1 MGIEQEIIKQHQPVI
16 RALIPYQQQGRLLEG
31 LNRFSSRLSAQA
43 RQVIK
48 EEVIRLTSQ
57 TDAPADNSAFAR
69 FPVKRFSHFGIEMT
83 LDRVGS
89 EILKRETSRYMEQY
103 TVGVFES
110 ITNSAHYQGLVQR
123 QLREKI
129 INAFTVQ
136 TQSYQDIQFNNDLSV
151 TPHFSVTTQAYQSG
165 RTVAV
170 VALSATQ
177 LTIACTRSPK
187 FTTVKDIPVS
197 FPKIAGLCAAN
208 EIIHFD
214 YVRVEFNTTSQRH
227 HAVLKLAEQDKQWE
241 PLFKQYLNRVMLRL
255 PLARDLEIERS
266 MQALDRDRVVQ
277 NAPWL
282 PVLMKNDGAQL
293 APRMVLLTPVN
304 TQCNPAYRSTQLLPG
319 KAALQR
325 IMKELHAFNEAFVLR
340 LTITQKNNT
349 SVSLCATV
357 RQLERQNL
365 LANFVQL
372 GLEHNSLEF
381 WQYRLTKISSDSQET
396 ARILQDMSHQDHHDI
411 LSMGY
416 ILYLRSINEAVG
428 PLQLLSQP
436 EKAKLPRQYIDSD
449 NHYPLHFVMND
460 DIDRRKEPRFRIE
473 TDAQVKV
480 SLIGSY
486 AATVRDFSL
495 GGIRLQLHDCHDAA
509 LPSEVKV
516 SIVDFKLKSQRYKVL
531 DYNQRTGVL
540 RLLASTTDST
550 SRVLKKLSSGLS
562 LQSSI
567 ENIMHR
573 QSLYFRY
580 MWEVVSRHYP
590 NAALQ
595 IVTGRQMIHRMKTLY
610 TTQQNNDLHPF
621 AVCDHNAPLH
631 GFFADMGKSPPD
643 SSVLRRLLQQAERYH
658 LAIHCERKADNKL
671 INLTQVQCFE
681 SSLRYK
687 IQQSLEE
694 EETHLYVAGI
704 ECQKNE
710 SVTTPMSKQRLALL
724 SRIDLDV
731 YEKLQALQ
739 QNYSHV
745 IHIIDLS
752 ALLNSFLKTGIV
764 LDPTKENAAAAASA
778 NKVT

>member
-1 MGIEQEIIKQHQPVI
+1 MSTEQEIIKKHQPVI

-31 LNRFSSRLSAQA
+31 LNRFSSRLNAQA
-43 RQVIK
+43 RQIIK

-57 TDAPADNSAFAR
+57 TDAPADNSAFAQ

-83 LDRVGS
+83 LDKVGT
-89 EILKRETSRYMEQY
+89 EILKKETARYMEQY

-123 QLREKI
+123 KLREKI

-151 TPHFSVTTQAYQSG
+151 TPNFSVATQAYQNG

-170 VALSATQ
+170 VGLSATQ

-187 FTTVKDIPVS
+187 FTSVTDIPVS
-197 FPKIAGLCAAN
+197 FPHIAGLCSAT
-208 EIIHFD
+208 EVIHFN
-214 YVRVEFNTTSQRH
+214 YVRVEFNAASQRH
-227 HAVLKLAEQDKQWE
+227 HAVLQLAEQDQHWQTV
-241 PLFKQYLNRVMLRL
+241 FQQYLNRVMLRL
-255 PLARDLEIERS
+255 PLERDLEIERS
-266 MQALDRDRVVQ
+266 MQALDRDRIVQ
-277 NAPWL
+277 NSPWL
-282 PVLMKNDGAQL
+282 PVLMKQDGARL
-293 APRMVLLTPVN
+293 TPRMVLLTPVN
-304 TQCNPAYRSTQLLPG
+304 TQRNPAYRSKQLLPG
-319 KAALQR
+319 KTALQR
-325 IMKELHAFNEAFVLR
+325 ILKELSAFNEAFVLR
-340 LTITQKNNT
+340 LTITKRG
-349 SVSLCATV
+349 SHPVSLCTTV

-372 GLEHNSLEF
+372 GLEHESLEL
-381 WQYRLTKISSDSQET
+381 WQYRLAKVSRNSQET
-396 ARILQDMSHQDHHDI
+396 ARILQDMSHQDHNDI
-411 LSMGY
+411 LSMGH
-416 ILYLRSINEAVG
+416 ILYIRSINEALG

-436 EKAKLPRQYIDSD
+436 DKAKLPRQYIDHDSQ
-449 NHYPLHFVMND
+449 YPLHFVMNE
-460 DIDRRKEPRFRIE
+460 DIDRRKQPRFRIE

-480 SLIGSY
+480 SLMSSY

-495 GGIRLQLHDCHDAA
+495 GGIQLQIHDCQEAV
-509 LPSEVKV
+509 LPPEVKV

-531 DYNQRTGVL
+531 DYNQQTGVL
-540 RLLASTTDST
+540 RLLAIATDTTSK
-550 SRVLKKLSSGLS
+550 VLKKLSSGSS

-567 ENIMHR
+567 ENIMLR

-595 IVTGRQMIHRMKTLY
+595 VVTGRQMIHRMKTLY

-687 IQQSLEE
+687 IKQSLEE
-694 EETHLYVAGI
+694 EETQLYAAGI

-710 SVTTPMSKQRLALL
+710 SVSTPMSKQRLALL

-752 ALLNSFLKTGIV
+752 ALLNSFIKAGV
-764 LDPTKENAAAAASA
+764 VPAPAKENAAAAASA

>member
-1 MGIEQEIIKQHQPVI
+1 MGTEQEIIKQHQPVI

-69 FPVKRFSHFGIEMT
+69 FPVKCFSHFGIEMT

-89 EILKRETSRYMEQY
+89 EILKRETARYMEQY

-151 TPHFSVTTQAYQSG
+151 TPHFSVTTQAYQNG

-214 YVRVEFNTTSQRH
+214 YVRVEFNTASQRH
-227 HAVLKLAEQDKQWE
+227 HAVLRLAEQDKQWE
-241 PLFKQYLNRVMLRL
+241 PLFKQYLNRVMLHL

-266 MQALDRDRVVQ
+266 MQALDRDRIVQ
-277 NAPWL
+277 NSPWL
-282 PVLMKNDGAQL
+282 PVLLKQDGAML
-293 APRMVLLTPVN
+293 TPRMVLLTPVN
-304 TQCNPAYRSTQLLPG
+304 TQRNPAYRSKQLLPG
-319 KAALQR
+319 KTALQR
-325 IMKELHAFNEAFVLR
+325 ILKELSAFNEAFVLR
-340 LTITQKNNT
+340 LTITQRG
-349 SVSLCATV
+349 SALVSLCTTV

-372 GLEHNSLEF
+372 GLEHDSLEL
-381 WQYRLTKISSDSQET
+381 WQYRLTKVSRGSQET
-396 ARILQDMSHQDHHDI
+396 ARILQDMSHQDHNDI
-411 LSMGY
+411 LSMGH
-416 ILYLRSINEAVG
+416 ILYMRSIDEAVG
-428 PLQLLSQP
+428 PLKLLSAP
-436 EKAKLPRQYIDSD
+436 NKAKLPRQYIDNDSQ
-449 NHYPLHFVMND
+449 YPLRFVMND
-460 DIDRRKEPRFRIE
+460 DIDRRKQPRFRIE

-480 SLIGSY
+480 SLMSSY

-495 GGIRLQLHDCHDAA
+495 GGIQLQIHDCHEAV
-509 LPSEVKV
+509 LPPEVKV

-531 DYNQRTGVL
+531 DYNQQTGVL
-540 RLLASTTDST
+540 RLLAIATDST
-550 SRVLKKLSSGLS
+550 SKVLKKLSSGSS

-567 ENIMHR
+567 ENIMLR

-595 IVTGRQMIHRMKTLY
+595 VVTGRQMIHRMKTLY

-621 AVCDHNAPLH
+621 TVCDHNAPLH

-687 IQQSLEE
+687 IKQSLEE
-694 EETHLYVAGI
+694 EETQLYVAGI

-710 SVTTPMSKQRLALL
+710 SVSTPMSKQRLALL

-745 IHIIDLS
+745 VHIIDLS
-752 ALLNSFLKTGIV
+752 ALLNSFIKTGIV
-764 LDPTKENAAAAASA
+764 PDPAKENAAAAASA

>member
-1 MGIEQEIIKQHQPVI
+1 MSTEQEIIKKHQPVI

-31 LNRFSSRLSAQA
+31 LNRFSSRLNAQA

-57 TDAPADNSAFAR
+57 TDAPADNSAFAQ

-83 LDRVGS
+83 LDKVGT
-89 EILKRETSRYMEQY
+89 EILKKETARYMEQY

-123 QLREKI
+123 KLREKI

-151 TPHFSVTTQAYQSG
+151 TPNFSVATQAYQNG

-187 FTTVKDIPVS
+187 FTSVTDIPVI
-197 FPKIAGLCAAN
+197 FPHIAGLCSAT
-208 EIIHFD
+208 EVIHFD
-214 YVRVEFNTTSQRH
+214 YVRVEFNAASQRH
-227 HAVLKLAEQDKQWE
+227 HAVLQLAEQDQHWQAV
-241 PLFKQYLNRVMLRL
+241 FQQYLNRVMLRL
-255 PLARDLEIERS
+255 PLERDLEIERS
-266 MQALDRDRVVQ
+266 MQALDRDRIVQ
-277 NAPWL
+277 NSPWL
-282 PVLMKNDGAQL
+282 PVLMKQDGARL
-293 APRMVLLTPVN
+293 TPRMVLLTPVN
-304 TQCNPAYRSTQLLPG
+304 TQRNPAYRSKQLLPG
-319 KAALQR
+319 KTALQR
-325 IMKELHAFNEAFVLR
+325 ILKELSAFNEAFVLR
-340 LTITQKNNT
+340 LTITKRG
-349 SVSLCATV
+349 SDPVSLCTTV

-365 LANFVQL
+365 LANVVQL
-372 GLEHNSLEF
+372 GLEHESLEL
-381 WQYRLTKISSDSQET
+381 WQYRLAKVSRGSQET
-396 ARILQDMSHQDHHDI
+396 ARILQDMSHQDHNDI
-411 LSMGY
+411 LSMGH
-416 ILYLRSINEAVG
+416 ILYIRSINEALG

-436 EKAKLPRQYIDSD
+436 DKAKLPRQYIDHDSQ
-449 NHYPLHFVMND
+449 YPLHFVMNE
-460 DIDRRKEPRFRIE
+460 DIDRRKQPRFRIE

-480 SLIGSY
+480 SLMSSY

-495 GGIRLQLHDCHDAA
+495 GGIQLQIHDCHEAV
-509 LPSEVKV
+509 LPPEVKV

-531 DYNQRTGVL
+531 DYNQQTGVL
-540 RLLASTTDST
+540 RLLAIATDNT
-550 SRVLKKLSSGLS
+550 SKVLKKLSSGSS

-567 ENIMHR
+567 ENIMLR

-595 IVTGRQMIHRMKTLY
+595 VVTGRQMIHRMKTLY

-621 AVCDHNAPLH
+621 TVCDHNAPLH

-687 IQQSLEE
+687 IKQSLEE
-694 EETHLYVAGI
+694 EETQLYVAGI

-710 SVTTPMSKQRLALL
+710 SVSTPMSKQRLALL

-745 IHIIDLS
+745 VHIIDLS
-752 ALLNSFLKTGIV
+752 ALLNSFIKTGIV
-764 LDPTKENAAAAASA
+764 PDPAKENAAVAASA

>member
-1 MGIEQEIIKQHQPVI
+1 MSTEQEIIEKHQPVI

-31 LNRFSSRLSAQA
+31 LNRFSSRLNANA

-48 EEVIRLTSQ
+48 DEVIRLTSQ
-57 TDAPADNSAFAR
+57 TDAPADNSAFAQ
-69 FPVKRFSHFGIEMT
+69 FPVKRFAHFGIEMK
-83 LDRVGS
+83 LDKVGT
-89 EILKRETSRYMEQY
+89 EILKKETARYMEQY

-129 INAFTVQ
+129 IKAFTVQ

-151 TPHFSVTTQAYQSG
+151 TPNFSVSTPAYQNG
-165 RTVAV
+165 RSVAV

-187 FTTVKDIPVS
+187 FTTLTDIAVTFGQIP
-197 FPKIAGLCAAN
+197 GLCSGT
-208 EIIHFD
+208 EVIHFD
-214 YVRVEFNTTSQRH
+214 YVTVDFNAASQRH
-227 HAVLKLAEQDKQWE
+227 HAVLQLAEQDKHWQAV
-241 PLFKQYLNRVMLRL
+241 FQQYLNRVMLRL
-255 PLARDLEIERS
+255 PLERDLEIERS

-277 NAPWL
+277 STPWL
-282 PVLMKNDGAQL
+282 PVLMKKEETRL
-293 APRMVLLTPVN
+293 IPRMVLLTPVN
-304 TQCNPAYRSTQLLPG
+304 TQRNPAYRSKELLPG
-319 KAALQR
+319 KTALQR
-325 IMKELHAFNEAFVLR
+325 ILKELGAFNEAFVLR
-340 LTITQKNNT
+340 LTIAQRG
-349 SVSLCATV
+349 SAPVSLCTSV

-365 LANFVQL
+365 LANFVYL
-372 GLEHNSLEF
+372 GLEHNSLEI
-381 WQYRLTKISSDSQET
+381 WQYRLTKISRDSQET
-396 ARILQDMSHQDHHDI
+396 ARILQDMSHQDHNDI
-411 LSMGY
+411 LSMGHV
-416 ILYLRSINEAVG
+416 LYLRSINEAIG
-428 PLQLLSQP
+428 PLQLLSPPQ
-436 EKAKLPRQYIDSD
+436 KAKLPRQYIDND
-449 NHYPLHFVMND
+449 KHYPLHFVMNE

-473 TDAQVKV
+473 TNALIKV
-480 SLIGSY
+480 SLMTSY

-495 GGIRLQLHDCHDAA
+495 SGIQLQIHDCEESV
-509 LPSEVKV
+509 LPPEVKV
-516 SIVDFKLKSQRYKVL
+516 SIADFKLKSQRYKVL
-531 DYNQRTGVL
+531 DYNPKTGVL
-540 RLLASTTDST
+540 RLLAITKDVT
-550 SRVLKKLSSGLS
+550 SKVLKKLSSSSS

-567 ENIMHR
+567 ENIMLK

-580 MWEVVSRHYP
+580 IWEVVSRHYP

-595 IVTGRQMIHRMKTLY
+595 VVTGRQMIYRMKTLY
-610 TTQQNNDLHPF
+610 TAQHNSDLHPF

-658 LAIHCERKADNKL
+658 LAVHCERKADNKL

-687 IQQSLEE
+687 IKKSLED
-694 EETHLYVAGI
+694 EETQLYVAGI

-710 SVTTPMSKQRLALL
+710 SVNTPMTRQRLALL

-731 YEKLQALQ
+731 HEKLQALQ

-752 ALLNSFLKTGIV
+752 ALLNSFIKAGIV
-764 LDPTKENAAAAASA
+764 PGSSKENAASAAHST
-778 NKVT
+778 NVT

>member
-1 MGIEQEIIKQHQPVI
+1 MSTEQEIIKKHQPVI

-31 LNRFSSRLSAQA
+31 LNRFSSRLNAQS

-57 TDAPADNSAFAR
+57 TDAPADNSAFAQ

-83 LDRVGS
+83 LDKVGT

-129 INAFTVQ
+129 IKAFAVQ

-151 TPHFSVTTQAYQSG
+151 TPNFSVATPAYQNG

-187 FTTVKDIPVS
+187 FTSVTDIPVT
-197 FPKIAGLCAAN
+197 FPHIAGLCSAT
-208 EIIHFD
+208 EVIHFD
-214 YVRVEFNTTSQRH
+214 YVRVEFNAASQRH
-227 HAVLKLAEQDKQWE
+227 HAVLQLAEQDKQWQAV
-241 PLFKQYLNRVMLRL
+241 FQRYLNRVMLRL
-255 PLARDLEIERS
+255 PLERDLEIERS
-266 MQALDRDRVVQ
+266 MQALDRDRIVQ
-277 NAPWL
+277 SAPWL
-282 PVLMKNDGAQL
+282 PVLMKKDGDRL

-304 TQCNPAYRSTQLLPG
+304 TQRNPAYRSKQLLPG

-325 IMKELHAFNEAFVLR
+325 ILKELNAFNEAFVLR
-340 LTITQKNNT
+340 LSITQSDNS
-349 SVSLCATV
+349 SVSLCTTV
-357 RQLERQNL
+357 RQLEKQNL

-372 GLEHNSLEF
+372 GLEHNSLEL
-381 WQYRLTKISSDSQET
+381 WQYRLATISRDSQET
-396 ARILQDMSHQDHHDI
+396 ARILQDMSHQDHSDI
-411 LSMGY
+411 LSMGH
-416 ILYLRSINEAVG
+416 ILYMRSINEALG
-428 PLQLLSQP
+428 PLHLLSKP
-436 EKAKLPRQYIDSD
+436 EKAKLPRQYIDNDS
-449 NHYPLHFVMND
+449 HYPLHFVMND
-460 DIDRRKEPRFRIE
+460 DIDRRKEPRFRIA
-473 TDAQVKV
+473 TDAQIKV
-480 SLIGSY
+480 SLMNSY

-495 GGIRLQLHDCHDAA
+495 GGIQLQIHDCHDAI
-509 LPSEVKV
+509 LPPEVKV

-531 DYNQRTGVL
+531 DYNPHTGVL
-540 RLLASTTDST
+540 RLLAITTDST
-550 SRVLKKLSSGLS
+550 SKVLKKLSSGLS

-567 ENIMHR
+567 ENIMLR

-595 IVTGRQMIHRMKTLY
+595 VITGRQMIHRMKTLY

-621 AVCDHNAPLH
+621 AVYNHNAPLH

-658 LAIHCERKADNKL
+658 LAIHCERKTDNKL

-687 IQQSLEE
+687 IKQSLEN
-694 EETHLYVAGI
+694 EETQLYVAGI

-710 SVTTPMSKQRLALL
+710 SINSPMTKQRLALL

-739 QNYSHV
+739 QNYSHI

-752 ALLNSFLKTGIV
+752 ALLNSFIKAAIV
-764 LDPTKENAAAAASA
+764 PAPAKENAAPAASA
-778 NKVT
+778 DKVT

>member
-1 MGIEQEIIKQHQPVI
+1 MSTEQEIIKKHQPVI

-31 LNRFSSRLSAQA
+31 LNRFSSRLNAQA

-57 TDAPADNSAFAR
+57 TDAPADNSAFAQ

-83 LDRVGS
+83 LDKVGT
-89 EILKRETSRYMEQY
+89 EILKKETARYMEQY

-123 QLREKI
+123 KLREKI

-151 TPHFSVTTQAYQSG
+151 TPNFSVATQAYQNG

-187 FTTVKDIPVS
+187 FTSVTDIPVI
-197 FPKIAGLCAAN
+197 FPHIAGLCSAT
-208 EIIHFD
+208 EVIHFD
-214 YVRVEFNTTSQRH
+214 YVRVEFNAASQRH
-227 HAVLKLAEQDKQWE
+227 HAVLQLAEQDQHWQAV
-241 PLFKQYLNRVMLRL
+241 FQQYLNRVMLRL
-255 PLARDLEIERS
+255 PLERDLEIERS
-266 MQALDRDRVVQ
+266 MQALDRDRIVQ
-277 NAPWL
+277 NSPWL
-282 PVLMKNDGAQL
+282 PVLMKQDGARL
-293 APRMVLLTPVN
+293 TPRMVLLTPVN
-304 TQCNPAYRSTQLLPG
+304 TQRNPAYRSKQLLPG
-319 KAALQR
+319 KTALQR
-325 IMKELHAFNEAFVLR
+325 ILKELSAFNEAFVLR
-340 LTITQKNNT
+340 LTITKRG
-349 SVSLCATV
+349 SDPVSLCTTV

-365 LANFVQL
+365 LANVVQL
-372 GLEHNSLEF
+372 GLEHESLEL
-381 WQYRLTKISSDSQET
+381 WQYRLAKVSRGSQET
-396 ARILQDMSHQDHHDI
+396 ARILQDMSHQDHNDI
-411 LSMGY
+411 LSMGH
-416 ILYLRSINEAVG
+416 ILYIRSINKALG

-436 EKAKLPRQYIDSD
+436 DKAKLPRQYIDHDSQ
-449 NHYPLHFVMND
+449 YPLHFVMNE
-460 DIDRRKEPRFRIE
+460 DIDRRKQPRFRIE

-480 SLIGSY
+480 SLMSSY

-495 GGIRLQLHDCHDAA
+495 GGIQLQIHDCHEAV
-509 LPSEVKV
+509 LPPEVKV

-531 DYNQRTGVL
+531 DYNQQTGVL
-540 RLLASTTDST
+540 RLLAIATDNT
-550 SRVLKKLSSGLS
+550 SKVLKKLSSGSS

-567 ENIMHR
+567 ENIMLR

-595 IVTGRQMIHRMKTLY
+595 VVTGRQMIHRMKTLY

-752 ALLNSFLKTGIV
+752 ALLNSFLKSGIV
-764 LDPTKENAAAAASA
+764 LDPTKENAAAAAPTD
-778 NKVT
+778 KVT

>member
-1 MGIEQEIIKQHQPVI
+1 MSTEQEIIKKHQPVI

-31 LNRFSSRLSAQA
+31 LNRFSSRLNAQA

-57 TDAPADNSAFAR
+57 TDAPADNSAFAQ

-83 LDRVGS
+83 LDKVGT
-89 EILKRETSRYMEQY
+89 EILKKETARYMEQY

-123 QLREKI
+123 KLREKI

-151 TPHFSVTTQAYQSG
+151 TPNFSVATQAYQNG

-187 FTTVKDIPVS
+187 FTSVTDIPVT
-197 FPKIAGLCAAN
+197 FPHIAGLCSAT
-208 EIIHFD
+208 EVIHFD
-214 YVRVEFNTTSQRH
+214 YVRVEFNAASQRH
-227 HAVLKLAEQDKQWE
+227 HAVLQLAEQDKRWQAV
-241 PLFKQYLNRVMLRL
+241 FQQYLNRVMLRL
-255 PLARDLEIERS
+255 PLERDLEIERS
-266 MQALDRDRVVQ
+266 MQALDRDRIVQ
-277 NAPWL
+277 NSPWL
-282 PVLMKNDGAQL
+282 PVLLKQDGAML
-293 APRMVLLTPVN
+293 TPRMVLLTPVN
-304 TQCNPAYRSTQLLPG
+304 TQRNPAYRSKQLLPG
-319 KAALQR
+319 KTALQR
-325 IMKELHAFNEAFVLR
+325 ILKELSAFNEAFVLR
-340 LTITQKNNT
+340 LTITQRG
-349 SVSLCATV
+349 SAPVSLCTTV

-372 GLEHNSLEF
+372 GLEHDSLEL
-381 WQYRLTKISSDSQET
+381 WQYRLTKVSRGSQET
-396 ARILQDMSHQDHHDI
+396 GRILQDMSHQDHNDI
-411 LSMGY
+411 LSMGH
-416 ILYLRSINEAVG
+416 ILYMRSIDEAVG
-428 PLQLLSQP
+428 PLKLLSAP
-436 EKAKLPRQYIDSD
+436 NKAKLPRQYIDNDSQ
-449 NHYPLHFVMND
+449 HPLRFVMDD
-460 DIDRRKEPRFRIE
+460 DIDRRKQPRFRIE
-473 TDAQVKV
+473 TDAVIRV
-480 SLIGSY
+480 SLMSSY
-486 AATVRDFSL
+486 TGTVRDFSL
-495 GGIRLQLHDCHDAA
+495 GGVQLQLHNCDETV
-509 LPSEVKV
+509 LPPEVKV

-531 DYNQRTGVL
+531 DYQPKTGIL
-540 RLLASTTDST
+540 RLLAITTDNT
-550 SRVLKKLSSGLS
+550 SKVLKKISSASS

-567 ENIMHR
+567 ENIMLQ

-580 MWEVVSRHYP
+580 IWEVVSRHYP

-595 IVTGRQMIHRMKTLY
+595 VVTGRQMIHRMKTLY
-610 TTQQNNDLHPF
+610 TTQHNNDLHPF

-687 IQQSLEE
+687 IKQSLEE
-694 EETHLYVAGI
+694 EETQLYVAGI

-710 SVTTPMSKQRLALL
+710 SVSTPMSKQRLALL

-752 ALLNSFLKTGIV
+752 ALLNSFIKTGIV
-764 LDPTKENAAAAASA
+764 PNLAKENAAAAASA